1 MPWTPADAEQHI
13 AGLTAHQR
21 VVWARVA
28 NSVRAACIDEGRAPD
43 VCDAAALR
51 QAAAVARQAPTRTV
65 KVAEGGA
72 LDILAVPFG
81 GPFADKGGAGSDFDG
96 QRFSD
101 RTDLCLSWFPQH
113 RPLLWHH
120 GLEEGDDRPG
130 VEPIGTVD
138 VATAAKDSAGWW
150 VRAQLDA
157 SSKYWRHIMRL
168 LDADALYA
176 SSGAMSHLV
185 KIADDGEI
193 LRWPWVELSLTPTP
207 SNLFAIV
214 QPAEAKAHYK
224 SAGLDLAD
232 TREAAP
238 ASDAIDIIETVGLRY
253 ADAIERLLLDVGS
266 AEPIERLLLD
276 VSGFMGRTKSL
287 ADLRLKEGRAISS
300 PRRQRLAALLDAF
313 RNGAADLEALL
324 AETEPRARGI
334 VEAVAEVVAVAEAK
348 TAPVDPVR
356 AGLRDQ
362 FATYAAWRAHY
373 AALTPTAMNGDD

>member
-1 MPWTPADAEQHI
+1 VPWTPADAEQHI

-28 NSVRAACIDEGRAPD
+28 NSVRAACIDEGRAAD

-51 QAAAVARQAPTRTV
+51 QAAAIARQAPTRSV
-65 KVAEGGA
+65 KAAEGGA

-81 GPFADKGGAGSDFDG
+81 GPFAGKGGAGSDFDG

-101 RTDLCLSWFPQH
+101 RTDLCLAWFPQH

-157 SSKYWRHIMRL
+157 SSKYWRQIMRL

-176 SSGAMSHLV
+176 SSGAMAHLV

-224 SAGLDLAD
+224 SAGLDLPD
-232 TREAAP
+232 EG
-238 ASDAIDIIETVGLRY
+238 DALDIIETVGLGY
-253 ADAIERLLLDVGS
+253 GKALDALL
-266 AEPIERLLLD
+266 
-276 VSGFMGRTKSL
+276 VSVPEFMARTLSFN
-287 ADLRLKEGRAISS
+287 ALRLKDGRPQFTS

-313 RNGAADLEALL
+313 RAGAADLEALL
-324 AETEPRARGI
+324 AETEPRAREI
-334 VEAVAEVVAVAEAK
+334 VEAVAEVVAVAEPAK
-348 TAPVDPVR
+348 AAPVDPVL

-362 FATYAAWRAHY
+362 FATYAAWKAHY
-373 AALTPTAMNGDD
+373 AVLTHTIGDE

>member
-13 AGLTAHQR
+13 AGLSAHQR

-28 NSVRAACIDEGRAPD
+28 NSVRVACIGEGRSPD
-43 VCDAAALR
+43 ECDAAALR
-51 QAAAVARQAPTRTV
+51 QAATVARQAPARTV
-65 KVAEGGA
+65 KAAEGGA

-81 GPFADKGGAGSDFDG
+81 GPFAGKDFDG

-101 RTDLCLSWFPQH
+101 RTDLCLAWFPQQ

-138 VATAAKDSAGWW
+138 VSTAAKDDAGWW

-157 SSKYWRHIMRL
+157 GSKYWRHIMRL

-176 SSGAMSHLV
+176 SSGAMAHLV

-214 QPAEAKAHYK
+214 QAADAKAHYK
-224 SAGLDLAD
+224 SAGLDLP
-232 TREAAP
+232 EVG
-238 ASDAIDIIETVGLRY
+238 DA
-253 ADAIERLLLDVGS
+253 
-266 AEPIERLLLD
+266 
-276 VSGFMGRTKSL
+276 
-287 ADLRLKEGRAISS
+287 LKEGRAISS

-313 RNGAADLEALL
+313 RAGAADLEALL
-324 AETEPRARGI
+324 AETEPRAREI
-334 VEAVAEVVAVAEAK
+334 VDAVAEVVAVADVAPAK
-348 TAPVDPVR
+348 AVDPVR
-356 AGLRDQ
+356 AELRDQ
-362 FATYAAWRAHY
+362 LVTYAAWKANY
-373 AALTPTAMNGDD
+373 AVLTSMKGDD